1 MIGTAIFMQSSA
13 HLKKLSK
20 NPVSDEN
27 QNSVIENGP
36 SHPNEITGQSLST
49 ENPGYSLSYRN
60 NMPVQQ
66 NGPTETSLPNGIIT
80 NDINLSLNHSTN
92 IILADAI
99 ESSKVVPVIEREHE
113 QNSVGSNQSS
123 RASSG
128 GMSQHRQSLP
138 AGMKTGI
145 KSVLKHGNPRD
156 HMLANRPIKTV
167 TFVESVTVV
176 RVM

>member
-1 MIGTAIFMQSSA
+1 MKSSA
-13 HLKKLSK
+13 HLKNLTKTS
-20 NPVSDEN
+20 VSDEN
-27 QNSVIENGP
+27 QNSVIEESP
-36 SHPNEITGQSLST
+36 RHPNEIRGHSLSVET
-49 ENPGYSLSYRN
+49 TDCNLSNRNDMSGLQNGTLDTSLS
-60 NMPVQQ
+60 
-66 NGPTETSLPNGIIT
+66 NGIIT

-99 ESSKVVPVIEREHE
+99 DRSNVIESEHE
-113 QNSVGSNQSS
+113 QNSVGSNPSS
-123 RASSG
+123 RESSG
-128 GMSQHRQSLP
+128 RKGRHRHNLP

-156 HMLANRPIKTV
+156 HMLANRQIKTV